1 VKVRSIIV
9 GLVSIL
15 YFTTFNPAWTKQV
28 EHSQFQQYIP
38 SDSIEADNIV
48 QLLESN
54 ADGAIIKIEIPDF
67 QFGTIEHEEEQFQT
81 ISFPG
86 CGYTAEEGKPQL
98 PVTGTLLGVPT
109 DAEFNLQIV
118 ESDYSILSNRKIYPV
133 PKLVVR
139 KSELFN
145 EYSDI
150 EFYCDKPF
158 YAINSFYPGEL
169 VELGFTGFI
178 RDSKVLQVQFYP
190 VQYNPATQTVKLYSR
205 LIAKVTFRRSNMAP
219 TSDQGLPRPES
230 PFYKNILSQNILN
243 YASAKNWK
251 KLPTSDFRL
260 PTSDFRLP
268 TSDFRLPTSSAAP
281 AWNPALL
288 ISSSPAY
295 KIIVDSDG
303 MYHITYEQLKEEEVQ
318 NLEEIDP
325 RTFKL
330 FNKGK
335 QMPIFVRGEND
346 GSFDE
351 EDEIIFHGLRNAGT
365 KTYYD
370 PFSDE
375 NVYWL
380 YWNGLPGLRTVKRSA
395 NFVAEEAQSYRKF
408 RSFVHTELDNTFQ
421 RLAEATE
428 YEGAQFIPVGR
439 GGGVYDRI
447 GGVLTMPPLP
457 NDSWY
462 WDVVSSPN
470 IKQFEFH
477 LPNVA
482 ETSLNATVRVM
493 LRGRTTHQAPI
504 DHHTQIWLNEEVM
517 IEDAEWDGQS
527 EHFTERQDISQDF
540 LRNGKN
546 VISVLSPGD
555 TEAKDI
561 DQVLF
566 NWLEIEYW
574 REFTVVNDYLE
585 FSVPLEGVISSEQQN
600 FRLLISNFSHPHV
613 EIYGTDGSI
622 YVDNFVQEDIQK
634 PGTYQVRFLASQP
647 PNSRSSSTGSSGH
660 FDFSVQY
667 IALTPDKLKSPKKI
681 IKDEPSNL
689 RASTNGADYIIITH
703 ESLYPGVL
711 PLVEWRQKTH
721 PQPLPRGET
730 QGLRV
735 EVVKVQDIYDEFNF
749 GIFNPNAIK
758 DFLAYVYSNW
768 QPPAPTYVVLVGDAN
783 YEYKKGVNWVPTNLV
798 QTPQHGACASDGSY
812 VTISG
817 NDSLPDMLIS
827 RLPARNL
834 IELNAMVSK
843 IIAYESSPEMG
854 PWRKRLLFLSGI
866 GPTFTGQSE
875 NLIKSYVSPSFEVAR
890 IYSDDPKSEYYGGA
904 QEVIDGINN
913 GALIV
918 NFLGHGGGS
927 IWSDNRMLGLED
939 IPLLG
944 NGQKLPFV
952 ISMTCYTGYFDN
964 PHGSSLSEDMLK
976 AENGGA
982 IAFYGS
988 TGLGWLIGD
997 YNLAAEIFASIFKS
1011 NITTIGQ
1018 IITTG
1023 EIQFLAKNPYYID
1036 LIEIFNLFG
1045 DSALVL
1051 GEPKLSV
1058 SLDVTPS
1065 ITEGEI
1071 LKVQGI
1077 ISDQT
1082 FNGKTEITISDSK
1095 TRKISYVTEVDVLNG
1110 RFEANLPT
1118 SDFSPP
1124 LIPPVGGSSLPTS
1137 EAGVVQAY
1145 VWNDVIDGMGYKTY
1159 TIGGP
1164 DITNVRTEPEII
1176 LPDEPVHILSE
1187 IRSANRVKSVIFY
1200 YRTSTIENW
1209 SQIEMEQFSSDIFK
1223 TVSPIPGYASGT
1235 FIYYYIEA
1243 IDSRERKSKTPNQIF
1258 RVASKPDLV
1267 MSPNDIKWTLGMP
1280 SILSATVK
1288 NTGQLEAKNVIVRFF
1303 NGPPEN
1309 GNQIGRDK
1317 IIPGLKPDESVTVQ
1331 LEWQPEENQQTV
1343 FVVVDPKS
1351 KSDEDE
1357 FGQIVESNESN
1368 NIANREFFRDKF
1380 VLTPAQGS
1388 NGLISSVDGNLF
1400 FQLPQGAIAE
1410 DAILT
1415 IEPKD
1420 NVAISEQP
1428 DLRPIGSWKSE
1439 VGSRKAEEGISY
1451 QLNITPMTSHQSPIT
1466 FAARLMIKYDQSD
1479 SSISD
1484 RLGIYFMDEETRKW
1498 FYVGGER
1505 LNDMISATISEP
1517 GLYALMENNDNTP
1530 PEIEITFEHQGFIEG
1545 SYISETPVISAR
1557 ITDANGIDIRP
1568 NRLMVLL
1575 DGTPVD
1581 SSEYTY
1587 SISPTKSNL
1596 VLLSCAPT
1604 LNPGTHNISVVA
1616 FDANNLSAQKSI
1628 SGEVADELE
1637 IKDIANYPN
1646 PFEPGS
1652 KEKNKGTIFAY
1663 ILTTQAD
1670 KLTLKIY
1677 TSTGRLVK
1685 SMDNLDAF
1693 ADYNEYHWNGK
1704 DEDGEEL
1711 SNGVYFYKL
1720 IVEKD
1725 KKRVEKIGKLAVLR

>member
-1 VKVRSIIV
+1 MLGFIV
-9 GLVSIL
+9 LHS
-15 YFTTFNPAWTKQV
+15 AWTKQID
-28 EHSQFQQYIP
+28 HSQSHQDVP
-38 SDSIEADNIV
+38 SDSIV

-54 ADGAIIKIEIPDF
+54 ADGVIIKIEIPDF
-67 QFGTIEHEEEQFQT
+67 QFGTMEHEGEQYQT

-86 CGYTAEEGKPQL
+86 CGYTAEAGKPQL
-98 PVTGTLLGVPT
+98 PVTGTLLGVPI
-109 DAEFNLQIV
+109 DAEFNLQIL
-118 ESDYSILSNRKIYPV
+118 ESDYSTYLNYKIYPV
-133 PKLVVR
+133 PKFVIHED
-139 KSELFN
+139 ELFN
-145 EYSDI
+145 EYSDSSLQSEPLSLRRVSPMRT
-150 EFYCDKPF
+150 EFYLDKQF
-158 YAINSFYPGEL
+158 YAINGFYPHEL

-178 RDSKVLQVQFYP
+178 RDSKVLQVQFNP

-205 LIAKVTFRRSNMAP
+205 LIARVTFRRSNMAP
-219 TSDQGLPRPES
+219 ASNQGLPRPES
-230 PFYKNILSQNILN
+230 RFYENILSQNILN
-243 YASAKNWK
+243 YNSAKNWK
-251 KLPTSDFRL
+251 KI
-260 PTSDFRLP
+260 P

-288 ISSSPAY
+288 LSSSPAY

-303 MYHITYEQLKEEEVQ
+303 MYHITYEQLKEEEIQ
-318 NLEEIDP
+318 NLDEIDP

-335 QMPIFVRGEND
+335 QVPIFVRGEND

-370 PFSDE
+370 FFSDE

-380 YWNGLPGLRTVKRSA
+380 YWNGPPGLRMVKRSA
-395 NFVAEEAQSYRKF
+395 NFVAEDAQLYRKY
-408 RSFVHTELDNTFQ
+408 RSLVHTEFDNTFQ
-421 RLAEATE
+421 RFTEATE
-428 YEGAQFIPVGR
+428 YKGAEFVSFTR
-439 GGGVYDRI
+439 STYKGVYKRVD
-447 GGVLTMPPLP
+447 GVLTMPPLP

-470 IKQFEFH
+470 IKQFEFQ

-493 LRGRTTHQAPI
+493 LRGRTTHAAPI
-504 DHHTQIWLNEEVM
+504 DHHTQVWLNEEVM
-517 IEDAEWDGQS
+517 LEDAKWDGQS
-527 EHFTERQDISQDF
+527 EHFIERQDISHDF
-540 LRNGKN
+540 LRSGKN
-546 VISVLSPGD
+546 IISVLSPGD
-555 TEAKDI
+555 TEAKDV

-566 NWLEIEYW
+566 NWIEVEYW
-574 REFTVVNDYLE
+574 REFTVVDDYLE
-585 FSVPLEGVISSEQQN
+585 FSAPLEGGISSEKQQN
-600 FRLLISNFSHPHV
+600 FRLTISNFSHPDI

-622 YVDNFVQEDIQK
+622 YVDNLVQEDIQK

-647 PNSRSSSTGSSGH
+647 SESKGAT
-660 FDFSVQY
+660 VQY
-667 IALTPDKLKSPKKI
+667 IALTTDKLKSPKKI

-689 RASTNGADYIIITH
+689 RLSTNGADYIIITH

-711 PLVEWRQKTH
+711 PLAEWRQKS
-721 PQPLPRGET
+721 T

-758 DFLAYVYSNW
+758 DFLAYAYSNW
-768 QPPAPTYVVLVGDAN
+768 QPPAPTYVVLAGDAS
-783 YEYKKGVNWVPTNLV
+783 YEYKKTVNLVPINLV
-798 QTPQHGACASDGSY
+798 QTIGQGIAASDGSY

-834 IELNAMVSK
+834 IELDAMVSK

-854 PWRKRLLFLSGI
+854 PWRKKLLFLGGV
-866 GPTFTGQSE
+866 GPDFAGQSE
-875 NLIKSYVSPSFEVAR
+875 GLIKNYVPPSFEVAR
-890 IYSDDPKSEYYGGA
+890 IYSDDPKSEYYGGG

-939 IPLLG
+939 IPLLE

-964 PHGSSLSEDMLK
+964 PHGSSLSEDMIK
-976 AENGGA
+976 SENGGA

-988 TGLGWLIGD
+988 TGLGWLTGD
-997 YNLAAEIFASIFKS
+997 YNLASEIFASIFKS

-1018 IITTG
+1018 IITNA
-1023 EIQFLAKNPYYID
+1023 EIQFLAKNPYYLD
-1036 LIEIFNLFG
+1036 LIEIYNLFG
-1045 DSALVL
+1045 DSALAL
-1051 GEPKLSV
+1051 GGPKLPV

-1065 ITEGEI
+1065 VDEGGI
-1071 LKVQGI
+1071 LQVRGI
-1077 ISDQT
+1077 ISDLPAALAAQAGQT
-1082 FNGKTEITISDSK
+1082 FNGKAEITVSDSTTK
-1095 TRKISYVTEVDVLNG
+1095 KISYVTEIDVLNG
-1110 RFEANLPT
+1110 RFEVN
-1118 SDFSPP
+1118 
-1124 LIPPVGGSSLPTS
+1124 IPSLPLRFVQGQGQASLNGSHEIDTEPS
-1137 EAGVVQAY
+1137 VGIVQAY

-1164 DITNVRTEPEII
+1164 DITNVRTEPEVI
-1176 LPDEPVHILSE
+1176 PPNEPVHILSE
-1187 IRSANRVKSVIFY
+1187 IKSANRVKSVICY
-1200 YRTSTIENW
+1200 YRTSSAKDW
-1209 SQIEMEQFSSDIFK
+1209 SQIEMERFSGDIFK
-1223 TVSPIPGYASGT
+1223 TVSPIPECPAGT

-1243 IDSRERKSKTPNQIF
+1243 IDSRGQKSRTPNQTF
-1258 RVASKPDLV
+1258 RVASNPDLV
-1267 MSPNDIKWTLGMP
+1267 VSQSDIKWTLGTP

-1288 NTGQLEAKNVIVRFF
+1288 NIGQQEAKNVIVRFF

-1309 GNQIGRDK
+1309 RMQIGTDK
-1317 IIPGLKPDESVTVQ
+1317 VIPGLKPDEAITVQ
-1331 LEWQPEENQQTV
+1331 LEWQPEENKQTV
-1343 FVVVDPKS
+1343 FVVVDPPLTPPSTGGKGG
-1351 KSDEDE
+1351 EDE

-1368 NIANREFFRDKF
+1368 NIASREFFRDKF

-1410 DAILT
+1410 DAVLT
-1415 IEPKD
+1415 IEKKD
-1420 NVAISEQP
+1420 NVDISEQP
-1428 DLRPIGSWKSE
+1428 DLKYASIRSRKSE
-1439 VGSRKAEEGISY
+1439 EGTAY
-1451 QLNITPMTSHQSPIT
+1451 QLNITPMTSAHTRAFAGSGETDALHIT
-1466 FAARLMIKYDQSD
+1466 AFDARLMIKYDSSASD
-1479 SSISD
+1479 VN
-1484 RLGIYFMDEETRKW
+1484 RLGIYLMDEETRKW
-1498 FYVGGER
+1498 LYVGGER
-1505 LNDMISATISEP
+1505 LNDTIAASISAP

-1530 PEIEITFEHQGFIEG
+1530 PRIEITFEHQGFIEG
-1545 SYISETPVISAR
+1545 SYISETPIISAR
-1557 ITDANGIDIRP
+1557 ITDENGIDTRP
-1568 NRLMVLL
+1568 NRLLVLL
-1575 DGTPVD
+1575 DGVPVD

-1587 SISPTKSNL
+1587 SASPTKSNL
-1596 VLLSCAPT
+1596 VLLSYAPT
-1604 LNPGTHNISVVA
+1604 LSPGTHNISIVA

-1628 SGEVADELE
+1628 SGEVAEELK
-1637 IKDIANYPN
+1637 IKNVANYPN
-1646 PFEPGS
+1646 PFEPGP

-1663 ILTTQAD
+1663 ILTTQVD

-1677 TSTGRLVK
+1677 TSAGRLVK

-1704 DEDGEEL
+1704 DEDDEEL

-1720 IVEKD
+1720 IAEKD